1 MTWEIFLGI
10 ASLLAFVFS
19 IMAVV
24 VKIVRTLTLM
34 EANLKAL
41 SASFEESRRKEKE
54 RGVRLAAR
62 VDRIEKEIAARIAR
76 VQ

>member
-10 ASLLAFVFS
+10 ATLVGFVLS
-19 IMAVV
+19 ITGVV

-41 SASFEESRRKEKE
+41 SDAMQEEKAHCRALHTRVERLEAQTLRPSRR
-54 RGVRLAAR
+54 
-62 VDRIEKEIAARIAR
+62 
-76 VQ
+76 Q